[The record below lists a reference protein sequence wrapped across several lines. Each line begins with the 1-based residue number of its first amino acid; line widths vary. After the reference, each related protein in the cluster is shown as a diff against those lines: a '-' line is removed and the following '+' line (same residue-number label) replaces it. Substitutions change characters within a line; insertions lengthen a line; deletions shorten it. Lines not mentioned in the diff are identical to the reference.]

1 MKKWALALVLLLAIP
16 TWGEKKYKI
25 VTDSPEDKRLM
36 EIEGEPDTKKRLA
49 MLEEFA
55 QKFAGSEALP
65 YTYQMY
71 SAAYLEL
78 KQYDK
83 AVEYGEMAADADDED
98 LDALI
103 TLVRAA
109 LETKDYARVHKWSV
123 AAVPLHT
130 KAKADPME
138 DLDDEDFDAEHA
150 KLKSY
155 LEFLE
160 YSLFQA
166 AAQDTTPERV
176 KYLDS
181 FAQSFPESEQIK
193 QLPALYAVTYQRLG
207 DVPKMLE
214 SAEKAIETE
223 PENESMLLLLAETRT
238 HQLMAQTEG
247 RKPEEVEEVQQLG
260 ERLLEVVQTKSAPE
274 GVAEADWEHHL
285 NNFRGAGHSIMGRV
299 LMMQE
304 KIEDAL
310 KELEAAAPLL
320 EGNVQALSPVL
331 FFQGWGY
338 AKLIR
343 NEEART
349 VLERCV
355 EMGGAYAQA
364 AGGILKKLPPPKR
377 KRRR

>member
-1 MKKWALALVLLLAIP
+1 MKKWALVFVLLLAIP

-25 VTDSPEDKRLM
+25 VPNSPEDRRLM

-49 MLEEFA
+49 MLEDFA

-71 SAAYLEL
+71 SAAYLDL

-83 AVEYGEMAADADDED
+83 AVEYGEMAADADDEN
-98 LDALI
+98 LDAI
-103 TLVRAA
+103 MNLVRAS
-109 LETKDYARVHKWSV
+109 LETKDYARVHKWSL
-123 AAVPLHT
+123 AAVPLHK

-138 DLDDEDFDAEHA
+138 DLDDDDFDAVHA

-155 LEFLE
+155 LVFLE
-160 YSLFQA
+160 YALFQA
-166 AAQDTTPERV
+166 AARDTTPERL
-176 KYLDS
+176 KYLES

-193 QLPALYAVTYQRLG
+193 QLPVLYAIAYQSLG

-214 SAEKAIETE
+214 SAEKAVEAE

-238 HQLMAQTEG
+238 HQLMAQTQG
-247 RKPEEVEEVQQLG
+247 RKPEEVEEVRQLG
-260 ERLLEVVQTKSAPE
+260 ERLLEVLQNKSAPE
-274 GVAEADWEHHL
+274 GVSEADWEQHL
-285 NNFRGAGHSIMGRV
+285 NNFRGAGHSIMGRI

-304 KIEDAL
+304 KTEDAL
-310 KELEAAAPLL
+310 KELEAAAQLL

-331 FFQGWGY
+331 YFQGWGY
-338 AKLIR
+338 ASLIR
-343 NEEART
+343 NAEARD

-355 EMGGAYAQA
+355 EMGGAWAQE
-364 AGGILKKLPPPKR
+364 AGKILKKLPPPKR
-377 KRRR
+377 KRR